1 MSREDK
7 ELEAKI
13 VQMVK
18 DGVNQN
24 EIRHQLKIG
33 SKKLQ
38 EIVRRNGLNTGK
50 FSAAW
55 SEEELEIVERLH
67 RKEGLSPGKIFKTGL
82 LPGRS
87 KASIATRCY
96 NTTSLLRKQ
105 ERAAPAFR
113 KSTKLLC
120 ASPSQTIPAPK
131 QQGSWVIRYRPQR
144 ARHAEGS
151 MSQRVGNALI
161 VTGCVLLALAWI
173 FAPVACV
180 MGRY

>member
-33 SKKLQ
+33 SKKLH

-87 KASIATRCY
+87 KTSIATRCY

-105 ERAAPAFR
+105 ERTAPSISKEHEALMRQSIPDDTRSKTARIMGDPLPGRSALDMRRAA
-113 KSTKLLC
+113 
-120 ASPSQTIPAPK
+120 
-131 QQGSWVIRYRPQR
+131 
-144 ARHAEGS
+144 
-151 MSQRVGNALI
+151 
-161 VTGCVLLALAWI
+161 
-173 FAPVACV
+173 
-180 MGRY
+180 

>member
-7 ELEAKI
+7 EIEAKI

-18 DGVNQN
+18 DGVNQD
-24 EIRHQLKIG
+24 EIRHELKIG

-38 EIVRRNGLNTGK
+38 DVIRWNGLNTGK
-50 FSAAW
+50 FSLPW

-105 ERAAPAFR
+105 ERTAPSISKEHEALMRQSIPDDTRSKTARIMGDPLPGRSALDMRRAA
-113 KSTKLLC
+113 
-120 ASPSQTIPAPK
+120 
-131 QQGSWVIRYRPQR
+131 
-144 ARHAEGS
+144 
-151 MSQRVGNALI
+151 
-161 VTGCVLLALAWI
+161 
-173 FAPVACV
+173 
-180 MGRY
+180 

>member
-13 VQMVK
+13 IELVK
-18 DGVNQN
+18 QGVNQN
-24 EIRHQLKIG
+24 EIRHRVKVG
-33 SKKLQ
+33 SRKLQ

-55 SEEELEIVERLH
+55 SDEELEIVERLH

-96 NTTSLLRKQ
+96 NSTSLLRKLEKTAPSISKEHEALMRQ
-105 ERAAPAFR
+105 SIPDDTRSKTARIMGDPLPGRSALDMRRAA
-113 KSTKLLC
+113 
-120 ASPSQTIPAPK
+120 
-131 QQGSWVIRYRPQR
+131 
-144 ARHAEGS
+144 
-151 MSQRVGNALI
+151 
-161 VTGCVLLALAWI
+161 
-173 FAPVACV
+173 
-180 MGRY
+180 